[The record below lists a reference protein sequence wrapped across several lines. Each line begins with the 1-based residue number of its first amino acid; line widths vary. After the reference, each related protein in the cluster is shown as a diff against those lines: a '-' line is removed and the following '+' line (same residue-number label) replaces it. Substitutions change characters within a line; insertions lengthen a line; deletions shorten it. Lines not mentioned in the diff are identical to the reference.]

1 MRAASQLFSI
11 GAQTL
16 NFSRL
21 PASLAVLRG
30 AGDRAGSR
38 GASPLSALCGER
50 SAGTCHGSL
59 PLTSTYG

>member
-11 GAQTL
+11 GTQTL

-38 GASPLSALCGER
+38 GASPRECWGAVWRGRVTAVC
-50 SAGTCHGSL
+50 
-59 PLTSTYG
+59 P